1 MDTFLKRWQAA
12 RSLAESPNPTEKRK
26 WTDELRALGLVPPSL
41 KKQNVVGRDD
51 KMNGLQD
58 SGSRMRAPDALR
70 RQFDA
75 FRRAVQE
82 TDK

>member
-1 MDTFLKRWQAA
+1 MGIGQ
-12 RSLAESPNPTEKRK
+12 ESCEVSNPAEKRK
-26 WTDELRALGLVPPSL
+26 WMDELRALGLVPPTVKSQ
-41 KKQNVVGRDD
+41 KAAGRDE
-51 KMNGLQD
+51 KLNGLRD

-82 TDK
+82 NEK